1 MNTYNMFDQIRQLS
15 KESQVGL
22 LFCLKALKMYEYDYQ
37 KALAYLKSDKF
48 KNSIETKPRR

>member
-1 MNTYNMFDQIRQLS
+1 MFDQIRQLS